1 MRPAGLAEVEA
12 AKADGR
18 WEAAYEGQRTAKV
31 PDDLQRELDANRGRA
46 RVLRRASTAPTA
58 TRSSTGW
65 TTPRSRRRGSG
76 ACANSSPCWSAARR
90 STEPSRRSARP
101 LPTLGRVDRALLDST
116 LADAGEP
123 SYRASQV
130 WEWVAR
136 GAGSY
141 EEMTNLPAALR
152 ERLAAAV
159 PLSTLALEAEAK
171 SDDGTV
177 KALFHTADGR
187 PIEAVLMRYRD
198 GRRSVCLS
206 SQSGCPLTCTFCA
219 TGQMKFGRNLSAD
232 EILDQALHFRRTE
245 AIDHVVFMG
254 MGEPT
259 MNLDAVLAACE
270 RLPDLG
276 VTHRRTAISTVGWV
290 PGIDR
295 LAECEMPVSLALSL
309 HAPNDGL
316 RSQLMP
322 VNDRY
327 PLAEVLAACERYR
340 ARRRRKVFVEY
351 VMLDGVNDQP
361 EHARQ
366 LAALL
371 DPRVY
376 KVNLIPYNPTGAY
389 DGSSPERIERFR
401 AILAEHRLTATVR
414 LTRGRD
420 IDAACGQLAAS
431 AARPQLPEPQTGS
444 PGLASQPTKMPPMPV
459 DTAAPGPSRRS
470 CLPTRCGGLPTTCVP
485 SGGRAASTHPGPA
498 TSASAAPIRSPM
510 TRCRCCSAPTKSTGR
525 SSACASCTP
534 GSSSC
539 SARRPTTSSP
549 SRTRRTST
557 GARAASAT

>member
-1 MRPAGLAEVEA
+1 
-12 AKADGR
+12 
-18 WEAAYEGQRTAKV
+18 
-31 PDDLQRELDANRGRA
+31 
-46 RVLRRASTAPTA
+46 
-58 TRSSTGW
+58 
-65 TTPRSRRRGSG
+65 
-76 ACANSSPCWSAARR
+76 
-90 STEPSRRSARP
+90 
-101 LPTLGRVDRALLDST
+101 VDRALLDST
-116 LADAGEP
+116 LAEAGEP
-123 SYRASQV
+123 DYRASQV

-136 GAGSY
+136 GARSY
-141 EEMTNLPAALR
+141 EEMTNLPGSLR
-152 ERLAAAV
+152 EHLVASV
-159 PLSTLALEAEAK
+159 PISTLVPVEEAK

-177 KALFHTADGR
+177 KALFHTGDGR

-232 EILDQALHFRRTE
+232 EIIDQALHFRRTE
-245 AIDHVVFMG
+245 EIDHVVFMG

-259 MNLDAVLAACE
+259 MNLDAVLGACE

-327 PLAEVLAACERYR
+327 PLAQVLAACERYR

-351 VMLDGVNDQP
+351 VMLDGVNDHP

-371 DPRVY
+371 DPRAY

-389 DGSSPERIERFR
+389 DGSPPEQIERFR

-420 IDAACGQLAAS
+420 IAAACGQLAA
-431 AARPQLPEPQTGS
+431 
-444 PGLASQPTKMPPMPV
+444 
-459 DTAAPGPSRRS
+459 
-470 CLPTRCGGLPTTCVP
+470 
-485 SGGRAASTHPGPA
+485 
-498 TSASAAPIRSPM
+498 
-510 TRCRCCSAPTKSTGR
+510 
-525 SSACASCTP
+525 
-534 GSSSC
+534 
-539 SARRPTTSSP
+539 
-549 SRTRRTST
+549 
-557 GARAASAT
+557 GA